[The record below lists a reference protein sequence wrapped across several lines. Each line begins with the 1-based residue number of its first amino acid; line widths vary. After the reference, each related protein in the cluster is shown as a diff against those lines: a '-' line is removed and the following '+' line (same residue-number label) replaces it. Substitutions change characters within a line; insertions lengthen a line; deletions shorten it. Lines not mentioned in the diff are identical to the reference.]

1 MYNTRWLKAA
11 ILVLACMALADGK
24 QAAAQF
30 SSYNYIT
37 GCYDDPAGIAP
48 PVCPNG
54 PGGNAPPQRPKDNR
68 PDTWGAIAVSPSTLS
83 WGKSVKHASER
94 AAQADALAQ
103 CGRYAPDCRIG
114 ISTYDYC
121 MALAASPRQKI
132 WAVGGPNHAVRDA
145 AAVAVIHCQR
155 AGGQACAV
163 VTTACADG

>member
-1 MYNTRWLKAA
+1 MNDARWPKAA
-11 ILVLACMALADGK
+11 ILVLACMALADSH

-48 PVCPNG
+48 PVCPNA
-54 PGGNAPPQRPKDNR
+54 PGGDALPRRPKDNR

-121 MALAASPRQKI
+121 MALAASPGQKI